1 MNLSLNLLVRN
12 LFCSLFLW
20 SAAAAYG
27 QTALCDTIYD
37 HPETPAVFTPGN
49 SVMLQFINDSI
60 IPVIAMQS
68 DSLPELPGK
77 LYIVL
82 TIDHDGNVT
91 DAQFPRSDLPETCK
105 TVMRNRYC
113 SMKGWSPA
121 QSNGKP
127 VCSTQ
132 PAPISCLHWR

>member
-1 MNLSLNLLVRN
+1 MNLSLDLLVRN

-91 DAQFPRSDLPETCK
+91 DAQFP
-105 TVMRNRYC
+105 
-113 SMKGWSPA
+113 
-121 QSNGKP
+121 
-127 VCSTQ
+127 
-132 PAPISCLHWR
+132 